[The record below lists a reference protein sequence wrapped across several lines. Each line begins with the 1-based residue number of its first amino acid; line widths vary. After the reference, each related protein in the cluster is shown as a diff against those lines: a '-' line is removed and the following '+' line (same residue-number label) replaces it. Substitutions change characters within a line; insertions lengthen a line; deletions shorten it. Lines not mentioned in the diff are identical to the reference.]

1 MMRHLLDGIL
11 RPSTLRFFRE
21 WRAVPNRSLFDFL
34 HGYAYGRW
42 VYLYISLGTG
52 EHPLAKKLAPLFSFL
67 WHNGGP
73 PDSEEVSVPFNEIDR
88 EHTAFADGY
97 HGKVVPLI
105 SARQLVSVQRD
116 ISGTLPE
123 RVIPYPRARDIVL
136 KNPDHI
142 VVMQCPCR
150 TSRKNPCQPL
160 DVCLIIGEPFAS
172 FVLEHHP
179 GRSRTITQDEA
190 IAILQAE
197 DERGHVHHAFFKD
210 AMLNRFYAICNCC
223 SCCCGAMQAHNNG
236 SPMLASSGY
245 VSRVDEDLCSG
256 CGVCV
261 DHCQFGAA
269 QLIGGWHAVDHTRCM
284 GCGVCVGKC
293 ENGALSLVRDPSKGE
308 PLEICDLLAEA
319 ERATN

>member
-123 RVIPYPRARDIVL
+123 RVIPVSRSTFASLLVSLSPVSSLSIILDGPAPSRKTKRLPSYKQKMSAATSTTHFSR
-136 KNPDHI
+136 
-142 VVMQCPCR
+142 MQC
-150 TSRKNPCQPL
+150 
-160 DVCLIIGEPFAS
+160 
-172 FVLEHHP
+172 
-179 GRSRTITQDEA
+179 
-190 IAILQAE
+190 
-197 DERGHVHHAFFKD
+197 
-210 AMLNRFYAICNCC
+210 
-223 SCCCGAMQAHNNG
+223 
-236 SPMLASSGY
+236 
-245 VSRVDEDLCSG
+245 
-256 CGVCV
+256 
-261 DHCQFGAA
+261 
-269 QLIGGWHAVDHTRCM
+269 
-284 GCGVCVGKC
+284 
-293 ENGALSLVRDPSKGE
+293 
-308 PLEICDLLAEA
+308 
-319 ERATN
+319 